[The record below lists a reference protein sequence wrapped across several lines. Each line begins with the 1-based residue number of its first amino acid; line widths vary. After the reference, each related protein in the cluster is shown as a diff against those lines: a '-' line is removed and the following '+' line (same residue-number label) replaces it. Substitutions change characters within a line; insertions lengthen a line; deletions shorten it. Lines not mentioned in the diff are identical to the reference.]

1 MIFWGVSFTNYLR
14 GSYRF
19 MTIDSSYINHGIVSL
34 PCFSLKSM
42 EVFVNKTTKTILG
55 VFIAGILL
63 AGAFSVGAIFLNK
76 LTSTGQLPVISD
88 LFPSSPSVQPEQ
100 QSATPGELQTLF
112 VPFWE
117 AWNVVHEQF
126 VDQPIDDQALM
137 QGAIRGMMDALG
149 DKQTF
154 YMEPQVYQNETS
166 SLQGEYEGIGA
177 YVDTEGEFL
186 TIVSPIEGS
195 PADLAGLKPGDRVIA
210 IDGQDMTGI
219 APEEARLKVLGPEG
233 TKVSLTVTRDGE
245 PEPLSFD
252 ITRAQISIHSAEG
265 KMLEND
271 VAYIDINTF
280 GEKTTQE
287 LRGALDSLLK
297 QNPRGIIIDLRNNPG
312 GYLSTSVEVA
322 SEFIDEGIILYEQY
336 GDGRRDEHKALG
348 NGQATDIPLV
358 VLINEGSASA
368 SEILAGALQDY
379 ERATLVGVK
388 SYGKGS
394 VQNWVPLSNNQG
406 AARVTIA
413 KWLTPDERL
422 IDHIGLMPDV
432 VVEMTV
438 EDFEAGRDPQLDAAM
453 ETMQAILQGSPI
465 PTSQPTSIPAATL
478 TPVP

>member
-1 MIFWGVSFTNYLR
+1 M
-14 GSYRF
+14 
-19 MTIDSSYINHGIVSL
+19 
-34 PCFSLKSM
+34 
-42 EVFVNKTTKTILG
+42 NKTIKIILG
-55 VFIAGILL
+55 AFVGMILL
-63 AGAFSVGAIFLNK
+63 AGAFSGGFITGHLLPSNGQFPGLNDFL
-76 LTSTGQLPVISD
+76 
-88 LFPSSPSVQPEQ
+88 PSSPSVQSDQE
-100 QSATPGELQTLF
+100 SATPDDLQTLF
-112 VPFWE
+112 APFWE
-117 AWNVVHEQF
+117 AWNIVHEQF

-149 DKQTF
+149 DQQTF
-154 YMEPQVYQNETS
+154 YMEPQVYQSETS
-166 SLQGEYEGIGA
+166 SLQGQYEGIGA
-177 YVDTEGEFL
+177 YVDTQGDYL

-195 PADLAGLKPGDRVIA
+195 PADLAGLRPGDKVIA
-210 IDGQDMTGI
+210 IDGQDMTGVP
-219 APEEARLKVLGPEG
+219 PEEARSKVLGPEG
-233 TKVSLTVTRDGE
+233 TKVSLTVSREGE
-245 PEPLSFD
+245 PEPLNFN
-252 ITRAQISIHSAEG
+252 ITRAQINIHSAEG

-287 LRGALDSLLK
+287 LRAALDSLLK

-322 SEFIDEGIILYEQY
+322 SEFIDQGVILYEQY

-358 VLINEGSASA
+358 VLINQGSASA

-379 ERATLVGVK
+379 ERATIVGVT

-422 IDHIGLMPDV
+422 IDHIGLTPDV
-432 VVEMTV
+432 VVEMTA

-453 ETMQAILQGSPI
+453 ETLLAVLNGNPV
-465 PTSQPTSIPAATL
+465 PTSQPTSMPAATL
-478 TPVP
+478 TPAQ